1 MDQAFI
7 YTTEAIKMEILLKQ
21 SDVARVLNISR
32 SFAYHLMQTG
42 AIPTVRMGK
51 TYRVRPQDLQAYV
64 TQNLHMQPD
73 EY

>member
-21 SDVARVLNISR
+21 SDIARLLNISR

-51 TYRVRPQDLQAYV
+51 SYRVRPRDLQAYID
-64 TQNLHMQPD
+64 QNIHNLPD
-73 EY
+73 DQ